1 MLVVQAED
9 GIQDTHELL
18 EFRRVLFRSDDGQ
31 WITAAQVGEQ
41 AVAAS
46 SPAANGRVVVVA
58 GSGSQA
64 VPAVPPALSVAALR
78 NLVDNALRYSPP
90 GSAVDLVADADATT
104 VRFRLTDRGAG
115 LEPDEYRQATQ
126 RFCRGRSTGGAR
138 GSGLRS
144 EEHTSELQSLMRI
157 PDAV

>member
-1 MLVVQAED
+1 MLARVE
-9 GIQDTHELL
+9 G
-18 EFRRVLFRSDDGQ
+18 RRPFDDGQ
-31 WITAAQVGEQ
+31 WITAAQVVEQ

-46 SPAANGRVVVVA
+46 SPEANGRIVVVA
-58 GSGSQA
+58 GSGGQA

-90 GSAVDLVADADATT
+90 GSAVGLVADADAST

-126 RFCRGRSTGGAR
+126 RFWRGPATGSPGGR
-138 GSGLRS
+138 GLRTG
-144 EEHTSELQSLMRI
+144 EGRGGEGG
-157 PDAV
+157 